1 MNGIRAFPLQYIR
14 AKNQV
19 RVENREWTWRAGEGG
34 GGGGGRAGGCLELSC
49 SRWCHRQRHTIGTP
63 VKQRCC
69 KKSIW
74 ETISLYRIII
84 STRHS
89 TLATTFQWDRV
100 DPLGLRYSPA
110 KEFGLIG
117 SKARLLWIGV
127 MIWHMI
133 HIISYRYQHANVQA
147 DLLLGILVFP
157 SKRFRVKTR
166 LEGPM
171 VVTHFIGLCLASWDA
186 IEPG

>member
-1 MNGIRAFPLQYIR
+1 MESRGRR
-14 AKNQV
+14 
-19 RVENREWTWRAGEGG
+19 RWRRGEGRWLFG
-34 GGGGGRAGGCLELSC
+34 AELQSLVSQAKTHDRYSC
-49 SRWCHRQRHTIGTP
+49 KTKVLWKEYLGDN
-63 VKQRCC
+63 
-69 KKSIW
+69 
-74 ETISLYRIII
+74 III

-166 LEGPM
+166 LEGPLYWSM
-171 VVTHFIGLCLASWDA
+171 FSVMRRYRTREVSNTSELT
-186 IEPG
+186 